1 MPEDDATFDVWD
13 PANVSPFVA
22 YLATE
27 DCAFSGEAFLV
38 QGGVV
43 QRFAPWTLSEKI
55 DKGDRWT
62 VAELAARSG
71 RSSTPK
77 K

>member
-1 MPEDDATFDVWD
+1 M
-13 PANVSPFVA
+13 A

-27 DCAFSGEAFLV
+27 DCAINGEAFLV

-62 VAELAARSG
+62 VAELAAEADKLA
-71 RSSTPK
+71 K

>member
-1 MPEDDATFDVWD
+1 MMNIRAFSVGLRVNGAFPDPDV
-13 PANVSPFVA
+13 
-22 YLATE
+22 ATE
-27 DCAFSGEAFLV
+27 SCTVSGEAYLV
-38 QGGVV
+38 QGGTV

-62 VAELAARSG
+62 VAELAAEAEKLA
-71 RSSTPK
+71 PK